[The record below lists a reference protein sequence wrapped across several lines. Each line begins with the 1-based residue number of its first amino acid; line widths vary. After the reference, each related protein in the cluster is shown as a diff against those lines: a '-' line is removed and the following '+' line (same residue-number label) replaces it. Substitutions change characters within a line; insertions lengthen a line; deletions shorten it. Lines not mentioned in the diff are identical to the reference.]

1 MEVALCALATAPA
14 FSISRSICEIQRAMV
29 FPRVVRW
36 RNPHDSIHR
45 RARRIVRLPMKPPTV
60 MVGARV
66 SIPVREALE
75 AWAEKDE
82 TTVGTIVAKIIAD
95 AVKRHE
101 KRKS

>member
-1 MEVALCALATAPA
+1 
-14 FSISRSICEIQRAMV
+14 
-29 FPRVVRW
+29 
-36 RNPHDSIHR
+36 
-45 RARRIVRLPMKPPTV
+45 MKPPTV

>member
-1 MEVALCALATAPA
+1 
-14 FSISRSICEIQRAMV
+14 
-29 FPRVVRW
+29 
-36 RNPHDSIHR
+36 
-45 RARRIVRLPMKPPTV
+45 MKPPTV

-66 SIPVREALE
+66 SIPVREGLE
-75 AWAEKDE
+75 AWAAKDE